1 MDAGESSS
9 RLRSSSEVVIAN
21 IKLVLDSLVGK
32 NPYRVLGV
40 YGNAT
45 SKEVQKNLSRIAA
58 FAKVG
63 RTEEFY
69 TDFKVAFRVSFQR
82 LNAGSEDAH
91 FKLERDEEMVVAAQA
106 QLHSAG
112 DRLLHLCFWWTCA
125 TPADEAAFRKLETGD
140 LEGAREIWNR
150 RSNVSAVVNAMT
162 TSWLLAD
169 TAMVGAKAEEL
180 FCTMGDELCALVD
193 PTLRLEPEALIRRFF
208 VALTDVGCRV
218 ETLPQGTH
226 EVWRRLWSEYAA
238 VPYLR
243 AIEKE
248 VAAAASL
255 GDVPAENLQAAKRL
269 KTLAVR
275 VLPQLKKIY
284 ADDVLA
290 YQVQADKLAE
300 AVLQRAIVFFN
311 ESGGGEAVYQAIPL
325 QQYALSIA
333 EGEPARQRCRK
344 NVEILQRLLE
354 KMPPKA
360 VLPQVKTLRDEMQRA
375 NALGK
380 NAQASLDA
388 AKKMQSL
395 SQRLLPEIR
404 KSSVGKATFYKSLAD
419 DLALCILQRA
429 IVYYNES
436 DDTYLAYKVMP
447 LQQYALSIAEG
458 AQAKQHCLK
467 NVEILQG
474 IITKLPPEEVANEMK
489 FINSALEKFVKKEEN
504 QGLFSPRDLG
514 MPCDSRGY
522 ERGEEFRKAIV
533 LLDTCKPKLVSVKNK
548 LGNESKW
555 LIEAS
560 STVVRLTLN
569 SVVEEI
575 NKAQTAWNRIFLP
588 ITKEVFL
595 REEFSSLILESVRL
609 IEKMDD
615 LVMSSDLQPHYVS
628 QRRAVMN
635 LYRELGLAKPATQP
649 AKPTSQPAKPATQPT
664 KSASRPAKPASRP
677 AKPTSRPAK
686 PATQPAK
693 SASQPAK
700 SASRPAK
707 PASRPAKPTSQPA
720 KSASRP
726 AQAPSRKK
734 KNRVA
739 QATAPVPQSKNGR
752 RWDIVFSVAV
762 CIICC
767 GVFMYF
773 MGEKI
778 FRSYLPPRQDR
789 FLLLCIMESAFWIL
803 GATSYLAL
811 SKSFSRFVLQLLG
824 IAFGAMLLLVL
835 PNFIHLHLFHGS
847 CLIFPFWGC
856 ILGFVLGVCAC
867 VVGTKSKFSDILYSL
882 ILYIG
887 WGIGV
892 GGLAVGASIFLY
904 FNWDIYLF

>member
-169 TAMVGAKAEEL
+169 TATVGAKAEEL
-180 FCTMGDELCALVD
+180 FCTMGDKLCALID

-208 VALTDVGCRV
+208 VALTEVGCRV

-238 VPYLR
+238 MPYLR

-311 ESGGGEAVYQAIPL
+311 ESEGGEAVYQAMPL

-333 EGEPARQRCRK
+333 EGEQTRQRCRE

-404 KSSVGKATFYKSLAD
+404 KASVSKATFYKSLAD

-458 AQAKQHCLK
+458 AQVKQHCLK

-474 IITKLPPEEVANEMK
+474 IIAKLPPEEVADEMK
-489 FINSALEKFVKKEEN
+489 FINSALEKFVRKEEN
-504 QGLFSPRDLG
+504 PDEIR
-514 MPCDSRGY
+514 SRAFAFLKGGY

-575 NKAQTAWNRIFLP
+575 NKAQTAWNRILSP
-588 ITKEVFL
+588 ITKDVFL
-595 REEFSSLILESVRL
+595 RGEFSSLIRESVRL
-609 IEKMDD
+609 IEEMDD

-628 QRRAVMN
+628 QRRAVMK

-649 AKPTSQPAKPATQPT
+649 AKPTSQPAKPATQPAKPT
-664 KSASRPAKPASRP
+664 SQPAKPTSQSAKSASRPAKP
-677 AKPTSRPAK
+677 TS
-686 PATQPAK
+686 Q
-693 SASQPAK
+693 
-700 SASRPAK
+700 PAK

>member
-32 NPYRVLGV
+32 NPYRVMGV

-82 LNAGSEDAH
+82 LNAGSEDTH
-91 FKLERDEEMVVAAQA
+91 FKLERDEEMVAAAQA

-169 TAMVGAKAEEL
+169 TATVGAKAEEL
-180 FCTMGDELCALVD
+180 FCTMGDELCALID

-208 VALTDVGCRV
+208 VALTEVGCRV

-238 VPYLR
+238 IPYLR

-255 GDVPAENLQAAKRL
+255 GNVPAENLQAAKRL
-269 KTLAVR
+269 KALAVR

-284 ADDVLA
+284 ADDMLA

-311 ESGGGEAVYQAIPL
+311 ESEGGEAVYQAMPL

-333 EGEPARQRCRK
+333 EGEQTRQRCRE

-395 SQRLLPEIR
+395 SQRLLLEIQ
-404 KSSVGKATFYKSLAD
+404 KASVSKATFYKSLAD

-458 AQAKQHCLK
+458 AQVKQHCLK

-474 IITKLPPEEVANEMK
+474 IIAKLPPEEVADEMK
-489 FINSALEKFVKKEEN
+489 FINSALEKFVRKEEN
-504 QGLFSPRDLG
+504 PDEIR
-514 MPCDSRGY
+514 SRAFAFLKGGY

-575 NKAQTAWNRIFLP
+575 NKAQTAWNRILSP
-588 ITKEVFL
+588 ITKDLFL
-595 REEFSSLILESVRL
+595 RGEFSSLIRESVRL
-609 IEKMDD
+609 IEEMDD

-628 QRRAVMN
+628 QRRAVMK

-649 AKPTSQPAKPATQPT
+649 AKPTSQPAK
-664 KSASRPAKPASRP
+664 S
-677 AKPTSRPAK
+677 
-686 PATQPAK
+686 ATQPAK
-693 SASQPAK
+693 PTSQPAK

-707 PASRPAKPTSQPA
+707 PSSQPAKPTSQPAKPTSQPA

-892 GGLAVGASIFLY
+892 GGLAVGASTFLY

>member
-1 MDAGESSS
+1 MDAGSSS
-9 RLRSSSEVVIAN
+9 NAYSLSQATQDNMKVV
-21 IKLVLDSLVGK
+21 LGSLVGK
-32 NPYRVLGV
+32 NPYRILGV
-40 YGNAT
+40 YANAT
-45 SKEVQKNLSRIAA
+45 SKEMQKNLSRISA

-63 RTEEFY
+63 RSEGFP
-69 TDFKVAFRVSFQR
+69 TDFSAAFRVASALMRVEFEAAVFEPR
-82 LNAGSEDAH
+82 
-91 FKLERDEEMVVAAQA
+91 RDEAAVAAAQA
-106 QLHSAG
+106 QLYSAG
-112 DRLLHLCFWWTCA
+112 DRLLHLCFWWTCV

-140 LEGAREIWNR
+140 LMGALAVWNLAH
-150 RSNVSAVVNAMT
+150 NVSAVVNAMT

-208 VALTDVGCRV
+208 VALTEVGCRV

-238 VPYLR
+238 MPYLR

-269 KTLAVR
+269 KALAVR

-284 ADDVLA
+284 VDDVLA

-311 ESGGGEAVYQAIPL
+311 ESGGGKAVNQAMPL

-333 EGEPARQRCRK
+333 EGEQTRQRCRK

-404 KSSVGKATFYKSLAD
+404 KASVGKATFYKSLAD

-504 QGLFSPRDLG
+504 PDELLSRAYALIGGYVRD
-514 MPCDSRGY
+514 
-522 ERGEEFRKAIV
+522 EEFRKAIV

-569 SVVEEI
+569 CIVETI
-575 NKAQTAWNRIFLP
+575 NKTQPAWNQIFSP
-588 ITKEVFL
+588 ITQNNVLL
-595 REEFSSLILESVRL
+595 RREFSSLIRESVRL
-609 IEKMDD
+609 IEEMDD

-628 QRRAVMN
+628 QRRVVMN
-635 LYRELGLAKPATQP
+635 LYRELGLAKPA
-649 AKPTSQPAKPATQPT
+649 SQPAKPASQ
-664 KSASRPAKPASRP
+664 PAKPA
-677 AKPTSRPAK
+677 SRPAK

-693 SASQPAK
+693 
-700 SASRPAK
+700 
-707 PASRPAKPTSQPA
+707 PTSQPT
-720 KSASRP
+720 
-726 AQAPSRKK
+726 QAPSRKK

-752 RWDIVFSVAV
+752 RWSIVFSVAV
-762 CIICC
+762 CIICS

-773 MGEKI
+773 IGKNL

-789 FLLLCIMESAFWIL
+789 FLLLCLMESAFWIL
-803 GATSYLAL
+803 GTTSYLAL
-811 SKSFSRFVLQLLG
+811 NKSFSRFVLQLLG
-824 IAFGAMLLLVL
+824 IAFGTILLLAL
-835 PNFIHLHLFHGS
+835 PNFIHLHLFHRS
-847 CLIFPFWGC
+847 CLIFPFWGS
-856 ILGFVLGVCAC
+856 IVGFVLGVFTCI
-867 VVGTKSKFSDILYSL
+867 VGTKSKFSDILYSL

-892 GGLAVGASIFLY
+892 GGFAAGASIFLY

>member
-32 NPYRVLGV
+32 NPYRVMGV

-82 LNAGSEDAH
+82 LNAGSEDTH
-91 FKLERDEEMVVAAQA
+91 FKLERDEEMVAAAQA

-169 TAMVGAKAEEL
+169 TATVGAKAEEL
-180 FCTMGDELCALVD
+180 FCTMGDELCALID

-208 VALTDVGCRV
+208 VALTEVGCRV

-238 VPYLR
+238 IPYLR

-255 GDVPAENLQAAKRL
+255 GNVPAENLQAAKRL
-269 KTLAVR
+269 KALAVR

-284 ADDVLA
+284 ADDMLA

-311 ESGGGEAVYQAIPL
+311 ESEGGEAVYQAMPL

-333 EGEPARQRCRK
+333 EGEQTRQRCRE

-395 SQRLLPEIR
+395 SQRLLLEIQ
-404 KSSVGKATFYKSLAD
+404 KASVSKATFYKSLAD

-458 AQAKQHCLK
+458 AQVKQHCLK

-474 IITKLPPEEVANEMK
+474 IIAKLPPEEVADEMK
-489 FINSALEKFVKKEEN
+489 FINSALEKFVRKEEN
-504 QGLFSPRDLG
+504 PDEIR
-514 MPCDSRGY
+514 SRAFAFLKGGY

-575 NKAQTAWNRIFLP
+575 NKAQTAWNRILSP
-588 ITKEVFL
+588 ITKDLFL
-595 REEFSSLILESVRL
+595 RGEFSSLIRESVRL
-609 IEKMDD
+609 IEEMDD

-628 QRRAVMN
+628 QRRAVMK

-649 AKPTSQPAKPATQPT
+649 AKPTSQPAKSATQ
-664 KSASRPAKPASRP
+664 
-677 AKPTSRPAK
+677 
-686 PATQPAK
+686 
-693 SASQPAK
+693 
-700 SASRPAK
+700 
-707 PASRPAKPTSQPA
+707 PAKPTSQPA

-892 GGLAVGASIFLY
+892 GGLAVGASTFLY

>member
-1 MDAGESSS
+1 MDAGSSS
-9 RLRSSSEVVIAN
+9 NAYSLSQATQDNMKVV
-21 IKLVLDSLVGK
+21 LGSLVGK
-32 NPYRVLGV
+32 NPYRILGV
-40 YGNAT
+40 YANAT
-45 SKEVQKNLSRIAA
+45 SKEMQKNLSRISA

-63 RTEEFY
+63 RSEGFP
-69 TDFKVAFRVSFQR
+69 TDFSAAFRVASALMRVEFE
-82 LNAGSEDAH
+82 ASVFEPG
-91 FKLERDEEMVVAAQA
+91 RDEAAVAAAQA

-112 DRLLHLCFWWTCA
+112 DRLVHLCFWWTCA

-169 TAMVGAKAEEL
+169 TATVGAKAEEL
-180 FCTMGDELCALVD
+180 FCTMGDELCALID

-218 ETLPQGTH
+218 EMLPQGTH

-238 VPYLR
+238 MPYLR

-248 VAAAASL
+248 VAAAASM
-255 GDVPAENLQAAKRL
+255 GNVPAENLQAAKRL
-269 KTLAVR
+269 KALAVR

-311 ESGGGEAVYQAIPL
+311 ESEGGEAVYQATPL

-333 EGEPARQRCRK
+333 EGEQTRQRCRK

-404 KSSVGKATFYKSLAD
+404 KASVSKATFYKSLAD

-458 AQAKQHCLK
+458 AQVKQHCLK

-474 IITKLPPEEVANEMK
+474 IIAKLPPEEVADEMK

-504 QGLFSPRDLG
+504 PDEIR
-514 MPCDSRGY
+514 SRAFAFLKGGY

-575 NKAQTAWNRIFLP
+575 NKAQTAWNRILSP
-588 ITKEVFL
+588 ITKDVFL
-595 REEFSSLILESVRL
+595 RGEFSSLIRESVRL
-609 IEKMDD
+609 IEEMDD

-628 QRRAVMN
+628 QRRAVMK

-649 AKPTSQPAKPATQPT
+649 AKPATQ
-664 KSASRPAKPASRP
+664 P
-677 AKPTSRPAK
+677 AKPTS
-686 PATQPAK
+686 QSAK
-693 SASQPAK
+693 S
-700 SASRPAK
+700 
-707 PASRPAKPTSQPA
+707 ASRPAKPTSQPA
-720 KSASRP
+720 KPTSQP
-726 AQAPSRKK
+726 AKPASRKK

-778 FRSYLPPRQDR
+778 FRSYLPTRQDR

>member
-32 NPYRVLGV
+32 NPYRVMGV

-82 LNAGSEDAH
+82 LNAGSEDTH
-91 FKLERDEEMVVAAQA
+91 FKLERDEEMVAAAQA

-140 LEGAREIWNR
+140 LMGALAVWNR
-150 RSNVSAVVNAMT
+150 AHNVSAVVNAMT

-169 TAMVGAKAEEL
+169 TATVGAKAEEL

-208 VALTDVGCRV
+208 VALTEVGCRV

-238 VPYLR
+238 IPYLR

-255 GDVPAENLQAAKRL
+255 GNVPAENLQAAKRL
-269 KTLAVR
+269 KALAVR

-311 ESGGGEAVYQAIPL
+311 ESGGGEAVYQAMPL

-333 EGEPARQRCRK
+333 EGEQTRQRCRE

-404 KSSVGKATFYKSLAD
+404 KASVSKATFYKSLAD

-458 AQAKQHCLK
+458 AQVKQHCLK

-474 IITKLPPEEVANEMK
+474 IIAKLPPEEVADEMK
-489 FINSALEKFVKKEEN
+489 FINSALEKFVRKEEN
-504 QGLFSPRDLG
+504 PDEIR
-514 MPCDSRGY
+514 SRAFAFLKGGY

-575 NKAQTAWNRIFLP
+575 NKAQTAWNRILSP
-588 ITKEVFL
+588 ITKDVFL
-595 REEFSSLILESVRL
+595 RGEFSSLIRESVRL
-609 IEKMDD
+609 IEEMDD

-649 AKPTSQPAKPATQPT
+649 AKPATQ
-664 KSASRPAKPASRP
+664 
-677 AKPTSRPAK
+677 
-686 PATQPAK
+686 
-693 SASQPAK
+693 
-700 SASRPAK
+700 
-707 PASRPAKPTSQPA
+707 PAKPTSQPA
-720 KSASRP
+720 KPTSQPAKPASQP
-726 AQAPSRKK
+726 AK
-734 KNRVA
+734 
-739 QATAPVPQSKNGR
+739 PVPQSQTSNTNEGM
-752 RWDIVFSVAV
+752 DIFFAV
-762 CIICC
+762 LLFI
-767 GVFMYF
+767 GFVMLLVY
-773 MGEKI
+773 I
-778 FRSYLPPRQDR
+778 FR
-789 FLLLCIMESAFWIL
+789 
-803 GATSYLAL
+803 
-811 SKSFSRFVLQLLG
+811 
-824 IAFGAMLLLVL
+824 
-835 PNFIHLHLFHGS
+835 
-847 CLIFPFWGC
+847 
-856 ILGFVLGVCAC
+856 
-867 VVGTKSKFSDILYSL
+867 
-882 ILYIG
+882 
-887 WGIGV
+887 
-892 GGLAVGASIFLY
+892 
-904 FNWDIYLF
+904 